1 MNWHTWWVFAV
12 TVFLLSGTPGPNML
26 HVLSRAVSLGFAR
39 SIPAMIGC
47 LVAVVAVLSISA
59 AGLGALLAASPRA
72 FEALRYLGVAYLFWL
87 GYKAWRGSA
96 QSPQDAPVSSPAVS
110 SWRVFING
118 LIVGFGNPK
127 LLLFAAA
134 FLPQFIVP
142 SQPQMTQL
150 IILVMTFAAC
160 EMFWYMA
167 YALGGTQLRRYL
179 TCPAMRRAFD
189 RFTGVLFAGFG
200 VLLLRFRPQ

>member
-72 FEALRYLGVAYLFWL
+72 FEALRYIGVAYLFWL

-96 QSPQDAPVSSPAVS
+96 QSPQDAPVSGPAVS

-179 TCPAMRRAFD
+179 TRPAMRRAFD

>member
-26 HVLSRAVSLGFAR
+26 HVLFRAVSLGFAR

-179 TCPAMRRAFD
+179 TRPAMRRAFD

>member
-12 TVFLLSGTPGPNML
+12 TVFLLSGTPRPNML

-179 TCPAMRRAFD
+179 TRPAMRRAFD

>member
-26 HVLSRAVSLGFAR
+26 HVLSRSVSLGFAR

-72 FEALRYLGVAYLFWL
+72 FEALRYLGLAYLFWL

-127 LLLFAAA
+127 LLLFAVA

-179 TCPAMRRAFD
+179 TRPAMRRAFD

>member
-96 QSPQDAPVSSPAVS
+96 QSPQDAPVSGPAVS

-179 TCPAMRRAFD
+179 TRPAMRRAFD

>member
-96 QSPQDAPVSSPAVS
+96 QSPQNAPVSSPAVS

-160 EMFWYMA
+160 EMSWYMA

-179 TCPAMRRAFD
+179 TRPAMRRAFD

>member
-39 SIPAMIGC
+39 SMPAMIGC

-179 TCPAMRRAFD
+179 TRPAMRRAFD

>member
-1 MNWHTWWVFAV
+1 MNWHAWWVFAV

-96 QSPQDAPVSSPAVS
+96 QSPQDAPVSGPAVS

-179 TCPAMRRAFD
+179 TRPAMRRAFD

>member
-1 MNWHTWWVFAV
+1 MNWHTGWVFAV

-179 TCPAMRRAFD
+179 TRPAMRRAFD

>member
-96 QSPQDAPVSSPAVS
+96 QSPQDARVSSPAVS

-179 TCPAMRRAFD
+179 TRPAMRRAFD

>member
-72 FEALRYLGVAYLFWL
+72 FEALRYLDVAYLFWL

-96 QSPQDAPVSSPAVS
+96 QSPQDAPVSGPAVS

-179 TCPAMRRAFD
+179 TPPAMRRAFD

>member
-1 MNWHTWWVFAV
+1 
-12 TVFLLSGTPGPNML
+12 
-26 HVLSRAVSLGFAR
+26 
-39 SIPAMIGC
+39 MIGC
-47 LVAVVAVLSISA
+47 LVAVVAVLGISA

-96 QSPQDAPVSSPAVS
+96 QSPQDAPVSGPAVS

-179 TCPAMRRAFD
+179 TRPAMRRAFD